1 MTKEPYVEDSPTSAG
16 RDQGFT
22 FPLPTQV
29 EGLNARGKEF
39 SEDTVLTYISHEG
52 STFYLKNPI
61 NIGLRLKLII
71 DLPEKLSQDKSLK
84 MVIKGKV
91 THVEA
96 DRDRLIR
103 QKVTIKFDSKYI
115 IRPDAQ

>member
-1 MTKEPYVEDSPTSAG
+1 MTKEPYVEDPTAPGG

-39 SEDTVLTYISHEG
+39 TEDTVLTYISHEG
-52 STFYLKNPI
+52 STFYIKNPI
-61 NIGLRLKLII
+61 NIGMRLKLII
-71 DLPEKLSQDKSLK
+71 DLPEKLAQDKSLK

-91 THVEA
+91 THVKAEG
-96 DRDRLIR
+96 DHLTR
-103 QKVTIKFDSKYI
+103 QRVTIKFDSKYI
-115 IRPDAQ
+115 IRPDA